1 MLIIRSLIK
10 KPSFLKEGFFILL
23 LLTFCSCTKYHTK
36 APNTE
41 NSTQFE
47 IILKKTKTTPA
58 LNAKVAIHPKSDSEK
73 LAQSIASSFYK
84 AFENCNQLGEFFTK
98 LPKDDALLLEF
109 QIEQGR
115 IFRPRSSENIDEK
128 SKICFLK
135 ILRETD
141 YPKTPALLSAY
152 ISVEKQ

>member
-1 MLIIRSLIK
+1 MQIIRNLIK
-10 KPSFLKEGFFILL
+10 RPSLLKEGFLILPL
-23 LLTFCSCTKYHTK
+23 IIFSSCTKYHTE
-36 APNTE
+36 AVNTE

-47 IILKKTKTTPA
+47 ILLKKTKTTPA

-84 AFENCNQLGEFFTK
+84 AFENCSQLAAFFDK

-141 YPKTPALLSAY
+141 YPKNPVLLSAY